1 MANQTRVGAPIKSVG
16 GFSSAALGSALPTDA
31 KTARPAAFQA
41 LGLIGEDGLE
51 ETEERSTDKKRHW
64 GGGVARV
71 LQTEYGIQLK
81 LTFIE
86 RTTAVLKEVRGQ
98 DNVTEV
104 AGTDT
109 EKLRTVLRNSKML
122 PQRSYIADI
131 KDGDQDLRIVYPIAQ
146 ITEIDDVQYVHSE
159 LIAYTVTIDCFED
172 ENGQYAY
179 EYDTVPAVAAA

>member
-1 MANQTRVGAPIKSVG
+1 MANQTRVGAPIKAVG
-16 GFSSAALGSALPTDA
+16 GFSSASLTVALPTSV
-31 KTARPAAFQA
+31 KTPLDEKFTA

-51 ETEERSTDKKRHW
+51 ETEDRNTDAKRHW

-71 LQTEYGIQLK
+71 LQTEYGIELK
-81 LTFIE
+81 VTFLE

-98 DNVTEV
+98 DNVLETE
-104 AGTDT
+104 GESG

-122 PQRSYIADI
+122 PRRAYVADI
-131 KDGDQDLRIVYPIAQ
+131 KDGDSALRIVYPEAQ

-159 LIAYTVTIDCFED
+159 LISYTATIACYQD

-179 EYDTVPAVAAA
+179 EYDAVPAAA